1 MSNNFD
7 AAITKMQA
15 YVDTANKK
23 IMTKEKEN
31 ELIRAKAVELIKAG
45 QKDKACKL
53 VGRRQKNDKF
63 VGVLLKRI
71 TYMEK
76 NLITME
82 EMKHNYEVA
91 QIAKETNDYLNK
103 QRNKMDGLQ
112 DELLDAKE
120 AKLES
125 DLNAQQLD
133 SMFENLDEDLDD
145 DDDLKDMMAEYEA
158 QVDQDMKDTFDKAD
172 SKLITKPKNV
182 PAQQK
187 DVQQPKQD
195 DKFDQMMAELMN

>member
-1 MSNNFD
+1 MLNNFD

-23 IMTKEKEN
+23 ILTKEKEN

-45 QKDKACKL
+45 QKDKARKL

-63 VGVLLKRI
+63 VAVLLKRI

-103 QRNKMDGLQ
+103 QRDKMDGLQ

-145 DDDLKDMMAEYEA
+145 DLKDMMAEYEA

-172 SKLITKPKNV
+172 SKLITKPQKV

-187 DVQQPKQD
+187 EVQQPKQD